1 MEPFNSVVA
10 PTICHSERTAMGET
24 CTYTFHKITH
34 STKLQI
40 TFRTTTAS
48 IIEKEQDEYPKLEK
62 SKICD
67 GKRSS
72 TMRIKP

>member
-24 CTYTFHKITH
+24 CTYTFHKITFRN
-34 STKLQI
+34 I
-40 TFRTTTAS
+40 RTTTAS